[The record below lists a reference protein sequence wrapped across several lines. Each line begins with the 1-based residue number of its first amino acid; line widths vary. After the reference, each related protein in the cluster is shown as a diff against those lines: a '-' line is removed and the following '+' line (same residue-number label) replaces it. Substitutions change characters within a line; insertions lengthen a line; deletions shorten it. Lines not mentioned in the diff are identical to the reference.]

1 MNGNGSG
8 SEHPH
13 ELEER
18 LRVTDARAPGRVY
31 VCARVCAE
39 KEIGPLN
46 SIKQSD

>member
-1 MNGNGSG
+1 MSGDGSA

-18 LRVTDARAPGRVY
+18 LRVTDARAPGRVMV
-31 VCARVCAE
+31 VCAYAQN